1 MVQDSVRSNFNH
13 VNVKAQIVKPGVGR
27 VPEKSGCAF
36 TSLTAETLM
45 LSGNTQLKKEPAI
58 PTG

>member
-1 MVQDSVRSNFNH
+1 
-13 VNVKAQIVKPGVGR
+13 VNVKVQVVKLGVGR